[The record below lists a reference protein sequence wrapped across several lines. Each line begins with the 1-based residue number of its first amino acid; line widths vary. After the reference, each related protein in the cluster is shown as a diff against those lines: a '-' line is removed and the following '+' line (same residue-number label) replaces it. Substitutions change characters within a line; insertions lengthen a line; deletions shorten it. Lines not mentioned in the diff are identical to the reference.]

1 MSNKELFQWFR
12 QLSMETIFDATEAL
26 KNKENIK
33 KYKSSNFYKST
44 KLSIKKAYQMY
55 LVNPLFTII
64 NLINSPIINE
74 LIQGNYGYIL
84 ATVEEMI
91 ENFDVNKLD
100 NIIDYLTT
108 KLTEIDFEDLNTKL
122 NGAIKELNLNKIKL
136 K

>member
-33 KYKSSNFYKST
+33 AYKISNFYKAT
-44 KLSIKKAYQMY
+44 KLSIRKAYKLY
-55 LVNPLFTII
+55 LVTPLFTII
-64 NLINSPIINE
+64 NLFNSPIIGE
-74 LIQGNYGYIL
+74 LIRGNYGYIL
-84 ATVEEMI
+84 QTIEEML
-91 ENFDVNKLD
+91 EDFDVNKLD

-108 KLTEIDFEDLNTKL
+108 KLTEIDFNKLSVQLND
-122 NGAIKELNLNKIKL
+122 AIKELNLSKIKL